1 MQTPA
6 PPPAA
11 LGAVPPRRPD
21 GGALEHPR
29 PQLRRDGWRSLDG
42 PWRFCFDDDGRYDT
56 PAHVDGAK
64 AWSHTIEVPFAPETS
79 RSGVGDTGFHAA
91 CWYEREF
98 RAPPP
103 PEGSNGG
110 PDGSRVLLHFG
121 AVDYQARVWVNGLFV
136 GTHAGGHTPFTFDVT
151 DVLVPSG
158 PQRVTVFAED
168 DPHDLAKPRG
178 KQDWKLEP
186 HGIWYPRTTGIWQTV
201 WAERVPA
208 TYLQRLRWTPHLD
221 RFEIG
226 FEAELS
232 GRKRP
237 GLRVRLRLSVGE
249 RVLADDTYGVVNE
262 VVSRRIALSDP
273 GIDDFRNELLWSPER
288 PTLIAAEVELWDG
301 DRRLDRVE
309 SYTALRSVGVHGDR
323 FLLNGRPYYLRMVL
337 DQGYWPD
344 TLMTAPDD
352 GALRRDVELAK
363 ALGFNGVRKHQ
374 KIEAPRYLYWADT
387 LGLLVWEEMPS
398 AYRFTPR
405 AIERTKR
412 EWEAVI
418 ARDQNHPSVVVWV
431 PFNESWGV
439 PELSERAAHR
449 SYVRAL
455 YHLTKALDPTRPV
468 VGNDGWES
476 PETDI
481 LTVHDYDPSPE
492 GLRARYG
499 PHVAAGDLLGRHLP
513 AGRRLTLEGFRH
525 ADQPLMLTEFGGVAL
540 AEGAED
546 VGEDGAEGTWG
557 YAVARDAQAFFER
570 YAALLAAVRGLPLFC
585 GFCYTQ
591 LADTFQEANG
601 LVTMDRQPKVPPG
614 LIAAVTQGPPEER
627 PEVLWAAAHGG
638 EGDAEASAP

>member
-1 MQTPA
+1 MSSAPRPAAPASAGPEGRRDGA
-6 PPPAA
+6 PP
-11 LGAVPPRRPD
+11 
-21 GGALEHPR
+21 EYPR
-29 PQLRRDGWRSLDG
+29 PQFRRAGWRLLNG
-42 PWRFCFDDDGRYDT
+42 PWRFCFDDDGDYNT
-56 PAHVDGAK
+56 PAHVEHAGA
-64 AWSHTIEVPFAPETS
+64 WTRTIQVPFAPEAA
-79 RSGVGDTGFHAA
+79 RSGIGDTGYHTA

-98 RAPPP
+98 EPPP
-103 PEGSNGG
+103 SEGAPG
-110 PDGSRVLLHFG
+110 RVLLHFG
-121 AVDYQARVWVNGLFV
+121 AVDYEARVWVNGRFV
-136 GTHAGGHTPFTFDVT
+136 GTHTGGHTPFTFDVT
-151 DVLVPSG
+151 DALAPDG
-158 PQRVTVFAED
+158 PQRVTVRAED

-178 KQDWKLEP
+178 KQDWKPEP

-201 WAERVPA
+201 WVERVPA
-208 TYLQRLRWTPHLD
+208 TYLRRVRWTPHLD

-226 FEAELS
+226 VEVELG

-237 GLRVRLRLSVGE
+237 GLRVRLRLAVGDQ
-249 RVLADDTYGVVNE
+249 VLANDTYGVVNE
-262 VVSRRIALSDP
+262 RVHRRIALSDP

-288 PTLIAAEVELWDG
+288 PTLITAEVELWDG
-301 DRRLDRVE
+301 ERRLDRVE

-323 FLLNGRPYYLRMVL
+323 FLLNGRPYYLRLVL

-363 ALGFNGVRKHQ
+363 GLGFNGVRKHQ
-374 KIEAPRYLYWADT
+374 KIEDPRYLYWADA

-398 AYRFTPR
+398 AYRFTAQ
-405 AIERTKR
+405 AIERTKH

-418 ARDQNHPSVVVWV
+418 ARDGNHPSIAVWV

-439 PELSERAAHR
+439 PGLAEKAAHR
-449 SYVRAL
+449 NYVRAL

-476 PETDI
+476 PDTDI
-481 LTVHDYDPSPE
+481 LTVHDYDPRPE
-492 GLRARYG
+492 GLTARYG
-499 PHVAAGDLLGRHLP
+499 PHVAAADLLGAHLP

-540 AEGAED
+540 AEGGA
-546 VGEDGAEGTWG
+546 DGSAEGAWG
-557 YAVARDAQAFFER
+557 YAVARDAGAFFER

-591 LADTFQEANG
+591 LTDTFQEANG
-601 LVTMDRQPKVPPG
+601 LVTMDRQPKVPVD
-614 LIAAVTQGPPEER
+614 LVAAVTQGPPAER

-638 EGDAEASAP
+638 EGGAAEAAG